1 MFILNVIKTLV
12 SIFNRKQQYQLL
24 TLSIFFVISAF
35 VQIIGIASVAPF
47 ITLLSN
53 PDIIFSNQL
62 YSKTYE
68 FIGATSPKEFTIWF
82 AIASLCLIVVS
93 NLMSALTLWLL
104 FQFSIHIGANIQSR
118 LFTNYLHREYLYH
131 KSENYNQIISVISQE
146 TPRFV
151 YMVLQPF
158 LLLISQILVALV
170 IIIGLVFLDPIIAVS
185 SAVLIGGAYLITYL
199 GAKRSLHHNGEVISE
214 RNRNIQAILSESFIG
229 IKDIKLNHSE
239 QKYIDKLGT
248 INFKGLRAYSVVTL
262 LGDIPKFVIETIS
275 FGAIL
280 GLAII
285 ALIKGEAGQHLVAI
299 LSVYAIA
306 GYKLLPTMQQVYKSI
321 SSISANG
328 SVTYT
333 LHHALNF
340 KTEVATNKLINF
352 AVDPIHEVHLL
363 SLQYQY
369 PEREGRP
376 GARIESTSLSFTR
389 GNIYTIAGPS
399 GSGKSTLMD
408 IMLGLLKPSTGKI
421 VFDGRELTLDNIHL
435 YQKNIGYVAQQIFI
449 LDDSVTANIAF
460 GIDTNNIDITR
471 VKDSLKKACALEFVE
486 SLPQG
491 LDTPLGQD
499 GKRLS
504 GGQRQRI
511 AIARALYEKRSIL
524 ILDEP
529 TSALDIESEYEIM
542 NLLQTLKNEMLI
554 IVVSHRPS
562 AIKLSDQII
571 LLENGAITANGT
583 YQELI
588 STDPHFK
595 ALMDKGFG
603 DNVNNEEKMAV

>member
-1 MFILNVIKTLV
+1 MFIFNVIKTLFKILNPKQRV
-12 SIFNRKQQYQLL
+12 SFYA
-24 TLSIFFVISAF
+24 LSLFLIVSAF
-35 VQIIGIASVAPF
+35 IQIVGIASIAPF
-47 ITLLSN
+47 ISLLSD

-62 YSKTYE
+62 YSRAYQFTEAQSTKE
-68 FIGATSPKEFTIWF
+68 FITWF
-82 AIASLCLIVVS
+82 AIASLLLIFIS

-104 FQFSIHIGANIQSR
+104 FNFSIHIGAQIQLK
-118 LFTNYLHREYLYH
+118 LFKNYLNREYLFH
-131 KSENYNQIISVISQE
+131 KSENYNQIIAIISQE

-158 LLLISQILVALV
+158 LLFISQILVALV
-170 IIIGLVFLDPIIAVS
+170 IIIGLVFLDPLIAFS
-185 SAVLIGGAYLITYL
+185 SAALIGSAYLFTYL
-199 GAKRSLHHNGEVISE
+199 TVKRSLLHNGNVITE
-214 RNRNIQAILSESFIG
+214 RNNKMQAILSESFIG

-239 QKYIDKLGT
+239 QTYIDRLNN
-248 INFKGLRAYSVVTL
+248 INFKGLRAYTVVTL

-285 ALIKGEAGQHLVAI
+285 ALINGEAGPNLVAI

-306 GYKLLPTMQQVYKSI
+306 GYKLLPTMQQVYKSM

-328 SVTYT
+328 SVVHTIY
-333 LHHALNF
+333 HSLNY
-340 KTEVATNKLINF
+340 KTEITSNDHHSTIDSIKKIELSSIN
-352 AVDPIHEVHLL
+352 
-363 SLQYQY
+363 YQY
-369 PEREGRP
+369 PERDGKS
-376 GARIESTSLSFTR
+376 GAKIDNINLSLFR
-389 GNIYTIAGPS
+389 GNLYTIAGPS

-408 IMLGLLKPSTGKI
+408 VMLGLIKPLHGKI
-421 VFDGRELTLDNIHL
+421 IFDNTTLGTENIRQ
-435 YQKNIGYVAQQIFI
+435 YQKNIGYVAQHIFI
-449 LDDSVTANIAF
+449 LDDSVVANVAF
-460 GIDTNNIDITR
+460 GIEQHKVDLNK
-471 VKDSLKKACALEFVE
+471 VKDALKKACALDFVE

-491 LDTPLGQD
+491 IDTPLGQD

-529 TSALDIESEYEIM
+529 TSALDIESEHEIM
-542 NLLQTLKNEMLI
+542 NLLQMLKNEMLI

-571 LLENGAITANGT
+571 LLEQGQITTIGS
-583 YQELI
+583 YQDLI
-588 STDPHFK
+588 ISNNHFK

-603 DNVNNEEKMAV
+603 EI